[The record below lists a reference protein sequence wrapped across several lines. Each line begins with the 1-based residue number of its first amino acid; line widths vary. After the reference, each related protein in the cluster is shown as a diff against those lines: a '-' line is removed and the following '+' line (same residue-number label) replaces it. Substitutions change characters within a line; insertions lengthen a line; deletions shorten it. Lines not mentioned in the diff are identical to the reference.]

1 MINFRHNSWDLAFR
15 EPFGALPTGSLVTIK
30 VYAENA
36 ANIKLRTYYQNT
48 EHSFDMQPTDP
59 ESDIYICKLPL
70 PEQPDLL
77 WYNFQ
82 FDSGGQTY
90 NYGTQGDYLG
100 GEGQIYESCPPSFQ
114 ITLYE
119 QSHEIPRWYTDGI
132 MYQIFPDRFARG
144 STYKPTYFP
153 HTMVHGCWSDSPHYV
168 RDKYGSIDYWDF
180 FGGNLEGITEKLDY
194 LSSLHI
200 SILYLNPIFEGRS
213 NHKYDTADYTRI
225 SPEFGDEALFKTL
238 CAEAEK
244 RGIRIIL
251 DGVFSHTG
259 DDSIYFN
266 RYGHYPA
273 VGAYESLDSP
283 YHSWYRFSEFPDAYE
298 SWWGINCMPNVEELD
313 TSYQDFIFE
322 GPDSVIRHWVR
333 AGASGW
339 RLDVADELPDD
350 FIVGLK
356 RVLVEEKPD
365 AVLIGEVWED
375 ASRKMAYNQHRRYF
389 MGQELD
395 AVMNYPFRNTFIE
408 FFTGQIDA
416 GAVCRQM
423 MALYEHYPR
432 RQFMGNMNLI
442 GSHDRTRILTLLGN
456 PPTLST
462 EEEKEA
468 FSLSAAQYELAVKR
482 LKALALL
489 QMTFPGV
496 PCIYYGDEAGCQ
508 GFEDPFNRGTYPW
521 GQEDEELLT
530 WYQSITT
537 IRTEYEAFK
546 CGRWYPLHSDPDIF
560 AFVRSLEGDAFLCL
574 FNRNKRVYI
583 PFENPDLVRRLG
595 ANLLTGETQSMN
607 KILLHPLEGVIFKL
621 DGDDTPIRPRLK

>member
-1 MINFRHNSWDLAFR
+1 
-15 EPFGALPTGSLVTIK
+15 
-30 VYAENA
+30 
-36 ANIKLRTYYQNT
+36 
-48 EHSFDMQPTDP
+48 
-59 ESDIYICKLPL
+59 
-70 PEQPDLL
+70 
-77 WYNFQ
+77 
-82 FDSGGQTY
+82 
-90 NYGTQGDYLG
+90 
-100 GEGQIYESCPPSFQ
+100 
-114 ITLYE
+114 
-119 QSHEIPRWYTDGI
+119 
-132 MYQIFPDRFARG
+132 
-144 STYKPTYFP
+144 
-153 HTMVHGCWSDSPHYV
+153 
-168 RDKYGSIDYWDF
+168 
-180 FGGNLEGITEKLDY
+180 
-194 LSSLHI
+194 
-200 SILYLNPIFEGRS
+200 
-213 NHKYDTADYTRI
+213 
-225 SPEFGDEALFKTL
+225 
-238 CAEAEK
+238 
-244 RGIRIIL
+244 
-251 DGVFSHTG
+251 
-259 DDSIYFN
+259 
-266 RYGHYPA
+266 
-273 VGAYESLDSP
+273 
-283 YHSWYRFSEFPDAYE
+283 
-298 SWWGINCMPNVEELD
+298 
-313 TSYQDFIFE
+313 
-322 GPDSVIRHWVR
+322 
-333 AGASGW
+333 
-339 RLDVADELPDD
+339 
-350 FIVGLK
+350 
-356 RVLVEEKPD
+356 
-365 AVLIGEVWED
+365 
-375 ASRKMAYNQHRRYF
+375 
-389 MGQELD
+389 
-395 AVMNYPFRNTFIE
+395 FIE

-595 ANLLTGETQSMN
+595 TNLLTGETQSMN
-607 KILLHPLEGVIFKL
+607 KILLHPLEGVVFKL